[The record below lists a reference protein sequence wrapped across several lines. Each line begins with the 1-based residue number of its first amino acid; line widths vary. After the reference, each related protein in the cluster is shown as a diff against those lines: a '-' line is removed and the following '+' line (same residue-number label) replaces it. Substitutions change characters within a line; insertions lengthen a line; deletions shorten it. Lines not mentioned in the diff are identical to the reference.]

1 MNLHSYVVSPLPR
14 EHHDMPVVLASGFL
28 ATLAMTTI
36 MYVLPL
42 LRLGQ
47 VDVPLW
53 AARLFIADPVV
64 AAAVGLTIHL
74 FVGFGYAWLFA
85 SYIEPRLNLGP
96 MWTGFAYGTA
106 LWLFAQAIA
115 VPALGGLAALAPGRG
130 GISPG
135 FFAVH
140 LGVGAAFASLAAH
153 LAYGGVLGFVYGCL
167 FRARCLPG
175 PDSAG
180 R

>member
-1 MNLHSYVVSPLPR
+1 MNMQSYIISPLPR
-14 EHHDMPVVLASGFL
+14 TRHDMPVVLASGFL

-42 LRLGQ
+42 LHLGQ
-47 VDVPLW
+47 VDAPLW

-85 SYIEPRLNLGP
+85 DQIEPRLSVGP
-96 MWTGFAYGTA
+96 MRAGFTYGTA

-115 VPALGGLAALAPGRG
+115 VPSLGALAGLVHG
-130 GISPG
+130 GGYSPG
-135 FFAVH
+135 FFAIR
-140 LGVGAAFASLAAH
+140 LGASAAFGSLVAH

-167 FRARCLPG
+167 FRARCLG
-175 PDSAG
+175 SV
-180 R
+180 RNRSL